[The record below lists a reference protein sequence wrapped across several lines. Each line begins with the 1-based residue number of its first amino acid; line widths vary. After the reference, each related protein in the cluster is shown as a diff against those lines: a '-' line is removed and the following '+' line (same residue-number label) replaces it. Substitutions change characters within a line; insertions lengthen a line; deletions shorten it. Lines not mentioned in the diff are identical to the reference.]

1 MLASKLKI
9 SKELNSDYPFE
20 KTLKFNPTKMKQKS
34 TSLKTRLSKA
44 LAFSALAFFAVKSGN
59 AQMCTNPG
67 GVIYG
72 LQSNGT
78 IVPVTVSNASVGAAL
93 NSTAYPVATT
103 QSNALGY
110 NTVNGIFYYFQ
121 NNSSGSQQ
129 FMSYNPSSGVYTVLA
144 NSPIT
149 ATVNRGCVNFNGTGY
164 YCLDMNSN
172 LCYYDIVHNTWALIT
187 SSFTDQYANNVTT
200 TFSNEASGDMAIDG
214 LGDLW
219 IVSSSTTQWGLY
231 KISAPLPTSSTAG
244 ITIKQMIAPTTATPS
259 GTNFAGIAFSPTGQI
274 YMSTNNTLY
283 VLQSSYT
290 LNTIG
295 NFSVAGTGSDLTS
308 CNFPFGILPVSWE
321 NFIATIQSNN
331 DVELAWQVSSQID
344 NKGYYVEH
352 SIDGSNWDDL
362 GYVQSA
368 ATSKSSE
375 NYSYTDINPV
385 SGSNYYRIKQVDID
399 GNASYSEIKM
409 ISLTIK
415 NSQLSIWPN
424 PAKDIVNV
432 KYDGNGSDAR
442 AIVFDQMGRMVSSTV
457 LHSGSNS
464 VNVSNLSTG
473 NYIVHVQSADG
484 TVFNGK
490 LIKK

>member
-1 MLASKLKI
+1 
-9 SKELNSDYPFE
+9 
-20 KTLKFNPTKMKQKS
+20 
-34 TSLKTRLSKA
+34 
-44 LAFSALAFFAVKSGN
+44 
-59 AQMCTNPG
+59 
-67 GVIYG
+67 
-72 LQSNGT
+72 
-78 IVPVTVSNASVGAAL
+78 
-93 NSTAYPVATT
+93 
-103 QSNALGY
+103 
-110 NTVNGIFYYFQ
+110 
-121 NNSSGSQQ
+121 
-129 FMSYNPSSGVYTVLA
+129 
-144 NSPIT
+144 
-149 ATVNRGCVNFNGTGY
+149 
-164 YCLDMNSN
+164 
-172 LCYYDIVHNTWALIT
+172 
-187 SSFTDQYANNVTT
+187 
-200 TFSNEASGDMAIDG
+200 MAIDG

-219 IVSSSTTQWGLY
+219 IASSNTSNWGLY
-231 KISAPLPTSSTAG
+231 KLSSPL
-244 ITIKQMIAPTTATPS
+244 PTTATSSITVKQLIAPTATVP
-259 GTNFAGIAFSPTGQI
+259 GTENFAGIAFSPSGQI
-274 YMSTNNTLY
+274 YMSTNDDLY
-283 VLQSSYT
+283 VLQNNYSLT
-290 LNTIG
+290 HIG
-295 NFSVAGTGSDLTS
+295 SFSVAGAGGDLTS
-308 CNFPFGILPVSWE
+308 CNFPNSILPVSWE
-321 NFIATIQSNN
+321 NFTATIQSNN
-331 DVELAWQVSSQID
+331 DVALAWQVSSQID